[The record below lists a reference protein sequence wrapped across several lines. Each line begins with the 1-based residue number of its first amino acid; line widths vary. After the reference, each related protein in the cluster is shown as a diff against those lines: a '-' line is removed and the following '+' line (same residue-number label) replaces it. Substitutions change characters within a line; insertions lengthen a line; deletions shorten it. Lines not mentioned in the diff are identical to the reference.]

1 MEEKQYQ
8 RVIGASISFACHIVA
23 FFQFR
28 LNIYSLEAGIRWSVP
43 FYILLGVSLLLS
55 IVLFFLRNKYADLV
69 LLLIRIPLLIQI
81 GYPLG
86 DYIGIESILLI
97 ALIVEMILYLTFPTN
112 IVFSITYSYNF
123 SVLLFT

>member
-1 MEEKQYQ
+1 MEEKQYR
-8 RVIGASISFACHIVA
+8 RVIGASISLACHIVA

-28 LNIYSLEAGIRWSVP
+28 LNLYSLEAGIRWSVP
-43 FYILLGVSLLLS
+43 FYILLGLSLLLA

-86 DYIGIESILLI
+86 DYIGIDSSDNYAHAIWTDTRRGE
-97 ALIVEMILYLTFPTN
+97 ADAFTAVIVGDVDAN
-112 IVFSITYSYNF
+112 SR
-123 SVLLFT
+123 